1 MRKAKIISEI
11 QAYLTEELQ
20 SLGESDAPR
29 LRELQAQ
36 LTMYR
41 FLPQREYGDE
51 DVAVPGALVEL
62 ELGGRKA
69 LYLIVPQGGGL
80 VLSVEGEPVQV
91 ITPQSPLGE
100 AVLGRKKGDAVT
112 VATASGERVYRLV
125 RLA

>member
-1 MRKAKIISEI
+1 
-11 QAYLTEELQ
+11 
-20 SLGESDAPR
+20 
-29 LRELQAQ
+29 
-36 LTMYR
+36 
-41 FLPQREYGDE
+41 
-51 DVAVPGALVEL
+51 VPGALVEL